1 MARHSTAILEVR
13 GVSVILDRQG
23 LPRKPNPYRPKG
35 LAVKKRRIS
44 ISKFRE
50 QIRPY
55 KVRLGKNSSTPAFTS
70 EEERSFTIE
79 QIHRS
84 PNQRSAS
91 VEVLSGDST
100 ETSKTRRWEDVAIG
114 EESVWRGASNRMAD
128 ERLGFHFSRVATE
141 GGDMLP
147 KVKGIIPLDALGATR
162 RL

>member
-1 MARHSTAILEVR
+1 MKDKTAAKAKSLSSE
-13 GVSVILDRQG
+13 
-23 LPRKPNPYRPKG
+23 RPSR
-35 LAVKKRRIS
+35 KKRRIS

-100 ETSKTRRWEDVAIG
+100 ES
-114 EESVWRGASNRMAD
+114 
-128 ERLGFHFSRVATE
+128 L
-141 GGDMLP
+141 
-147 KVKGIIPLDALGATR
+147 
-162 RL
+162 